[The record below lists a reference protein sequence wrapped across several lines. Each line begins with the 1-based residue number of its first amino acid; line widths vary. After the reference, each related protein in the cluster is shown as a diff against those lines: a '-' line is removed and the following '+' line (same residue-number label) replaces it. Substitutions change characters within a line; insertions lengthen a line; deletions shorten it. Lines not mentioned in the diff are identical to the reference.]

1 MDDARTPGGQG
12 PNATDARFDRMEA
25 LLRQGLGDMQ
35 GLMAGLPGSGLG
47 GGIPAGPGAAGAA
60 LASRVAQLEEHFARI
75 CTVVGRLDQ
84 EVLALKEHLA
94 GHGK

>member
-1 MDDARTPGGQG
+1 MDDERTPGGQG

-35 GLMAGLPGSGLG
+35 GLMAGLPGLG

>member
-1 MDDARTPGGQG
+1 MDEDRTPGGQE
-12 PNATDARFDRMEA
+12 PTTTDARFDRLEA
-25 LLRQGLGDMQ
+25 LLHQGLGDMQ
-35 GLMAGLPGSGLG
+35 GLMTGLPGLG
-47 GGIPAGPGAAGAA
+47 STIPAGPGEAGGA
-60 LASRVAQLEEHFARI
+60 LASRVARLDEHFARI